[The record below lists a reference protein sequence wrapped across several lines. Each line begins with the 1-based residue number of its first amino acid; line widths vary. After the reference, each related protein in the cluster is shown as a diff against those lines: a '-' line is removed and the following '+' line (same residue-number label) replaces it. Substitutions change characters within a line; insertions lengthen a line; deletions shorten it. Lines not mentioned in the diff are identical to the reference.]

1 MHTRLDLPDGC
12 YAHHAIAPPPACGT
26 SPQVSISQD
35 LPSLH
40 LAHLPRPSLT
50 LSPACV
56 AQAVLIGWQA
66 HTSEIV
72 TLVYVPTMEGL
83 VSASRDC
90 MVRLWTLSGEQVGSL
105 SKTNAYLSLTALGH
119 VAPSLLLLEPRGAL
133 P

>member
-1 MHTRLDLPDGC
+1 MPPCAHSSATCPVTAVHTRLDLPDGC
-12 YAHHAIAPPPACGT
+12 YAHHAISPPP
-26 SPQVSISQD
+26 
-35 LPSLH
+35 
-40 LAHLPRPSLT
+40 PR
-50 LSPACV
+50 V

-105 SKTNAYLSLTALGH
+105 SKTIAYL
-119 VAPSLLLLEPRGAL
+119 LEYS
-133 P
+133 